1 VEERPEL
8 LASSDEIDRLHE
20 RLADTYH
27 FKKRAKALSRKLDVI
42 EVMTTALTEMLDAQ
56 RGIRLESLIVLLIA
70 VEMSI
75 YVYDLFLRGG

>member
-1 VEERPEL
+1 
-8 LASSDEIDRLHE
+8 
-20 RLADTYH
+20 
-27 FKKRAKALSRKLDVI
+27 
-42 EVMTTALTEMLDAQ
+42 MTTALTEMLDAQ